1 MLKNVCKAMKNINIL
16 LVEDNEV
23 NQIVASTLL
32 KRWGIG
38 VTIAPDGKQAL
49 ILIQEKRFQLVLMD
63 LQMPEMDGFESTK
76 QIRALEDQYFKNVP
90 IIAFTASSMISSR
103 ESAMAFGMTD
113 FVSKPLDPQE
123 LQEKIDSYLVLS
135 KNHSAGDLLQNI
147 DFDLLTEGDTS
158 FKCELLCSLI
168 DNLQELKQS
177 LEHTLSEQK
186 PQVFISTSHKVAPT
200 LDILNDK
207 DLHRSVE
214 SLKTELG
221 SSAFGSVGAM
231 SKKFYTFCDQ
241 FIQALHREVVSTQ
254 RTLLSSY

>member
-1 MLKNVCKAMKNINIL
+1 MAMNNINIL

-23 NQIVASTLL
+23 NQIVASALL
-32 KRWGIG
+32 KRWGLC
-38 VTIAPDGKQAL
+38 VTVAPDGRQAL
-49 ILIQEKRFQLVLMD
+49 TLVQEKRFQLVLMD
-63 LQMPEMDGFESTK
+63 LQMPVMDGFESTK
-76 QIRALEDQYFKNVP
+76 QIRALDDHYFKNIP

-103 ESAMAFGMTD
+103 ESAIAFGMTD
-113 FVSKPLDPQE
+113 FVAKPLNPQE
-123 LQEKIDSYLVLS
+123 LQEKIDNYLVPA
-135 KNHSAGDLLQNI
+135 KKQSADDLLQNI

-177 LEHTLSEQK
+177 LEHTLTEQK

-200 LDILNDK
+200 LDILNDN
-207 DLHRSVE
+207 DLNKSVE

-231 SKKFYTFCDQ
+231 SKKFYSFCDQ